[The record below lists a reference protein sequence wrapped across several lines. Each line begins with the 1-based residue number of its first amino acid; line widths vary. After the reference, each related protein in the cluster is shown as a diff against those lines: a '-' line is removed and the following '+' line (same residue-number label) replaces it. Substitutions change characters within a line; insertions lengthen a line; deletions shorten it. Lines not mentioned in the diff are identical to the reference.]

1 MPARFQTGGKY
12 LSLIRLEGERSC
24 FSNVKPESGLILLLK
39 STKGEALFY
48 NYVQRFIKI
57 SMLFQTLRTN
67 NATTMVYNF
76 QVLTQKAE
84 MLPHYPLI
92 RQLSPGV
99 TAERYDFL
107 LDDMLAHGY
116 RMAAVFEEADC
127 VGISGIWVATKIYS
141 GRYLEM
147 DNVVVAET
155 HRSKG
160 IGQLLTD
167 FVISFAQSEGCKT
180 IMLDAYLENEKAHVF
195 YERAG
200 FLKRGYHFIKKL

>member
-1 MPARFQTGGKY
+1 MSFTFQ
-12 LSLIRLEGERSC
+12 
-24 FSNVKPESGLILLLK
+24 IL
-39 STKGEALFY
+39 
-48 NYVQRFIKI
+48 V
-57 SMLFQTLRTN
+57 
-67 NATTMVYNF
+67 
-76 QVLTQKAE
+76 QKAE

-99 TAERYDFL
+99 TAEQYAFL

-116 RMAAVFEEADC
+116 RMAAVFEGDAC

-147 DNVVVAET
+147 DNVVVADT

-160 IGQLLTD
+160 IGELLTE
-167 FVISFAQSEGCKT
+167 FVTAFALSEGCET

-200 FLKRGYHFIKKL
+200 FVKKGYHFLKRL